1 MELFIRVDQSQSVVG
16 HGAEHWV
23 FADLDGLF
31 ESGER
36 FVVKTLSHVGEPKI
50 MAGLGGVRVGF
61 KRPLV
66 TRGRLIE
73 VARLHRTI
81 FPFPLYGRPTD
92 FMWRARAP

>member
-1 MELFIRVDQSQSVVG
+1 MTCLCVVRLDFKRFFETRNRFLMELFIRVDQSQSVVG

-50 MAGLGGVRVGF
+50 MAGLGEVRFDF
-61 KRPLV
+61 KRLFV
-66 TRGRLIE
+66 TRDRLIE
-73 VARLHRTI
+73 VA
-81 FPFPLYGRPTD
+81 G
-92 FMWRARAP
+92 M